1 MADIFEDV
9 PVYIEHPLRVDWNG
23 RGAVFMFYTP
33 IALAFMI
40 MLYET

>member
-1 MADIFEDV
+1 MVGRRPMVRELAVE
-9 PVYIEHPLRVDWNG
+9 DWNG